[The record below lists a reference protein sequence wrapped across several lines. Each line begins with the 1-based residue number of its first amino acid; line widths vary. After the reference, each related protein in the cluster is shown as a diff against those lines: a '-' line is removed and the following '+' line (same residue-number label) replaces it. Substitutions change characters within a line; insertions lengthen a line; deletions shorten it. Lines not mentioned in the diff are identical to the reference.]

1 MKRDILD
8 ELPFIVGGM
17 AFEIGPQMGDPARG
31 EMVGPP
37 SLAQPGRAL
46 AGKDIVALG
55 FTGIKGRGRKL
66 EIAREGTTGHIME
79 IDRAGFAAL
88 GAQNGNGAGPGIEYT
103 LIT

>member
-46 AGKDIVALG
+46 KSSPAALLARDDQARP
-55 FTGIKGRGRKL
+55 I
-66 EIAREGTTGHIME
+66 IAAV
-79 IDRAGFAAL
+79 DRANAVELAQLAFVLETLAAS
-88 GAQNGNGAGPGIEYT
+88 PGDSDERSDKRSQ
-103 LIT
+103 